1 MDFKKAVLIMAFD
14 GIVVNSLAR
23 ELNEILN
30 GSKIDKVY
38 QPERDEICL
47 KVRSREGNKKLVISA
62 SASNPRVYLADKYE
76 KNNPKKAPVFCMTLR
91 KHIQNGVIVG
101 IEQVGFERIIK
112 ISVESYDELKEKTIK
127 NLYVEIMGKHS
138 NIILVMEN
146 QNKIL
151 DSIKRVPISISRV
164 RQILPGNEYELPPE
178 QDKMNPLNK
187 INADELLERIKSGKG
202 QVFKSIY
209 TNILGISPLVAKDVC
224 LRVGID
230 KSKDIEQIS
239 LEDSKK
245 IADEINRIF
254 DDLAKDKIYPN
265 VVIDEKKD
273 KIIEFSSIRLKQ
285 YEDLTE
291 VRKDTISQAIE
302 DYYLIKDKKERIN
315 QKSSN
320 MKKNI
325 SLKLERINHK
335 LEKQAKELKDSE
347 KADEYKVKGELLTA
361 FIYMIKPGMESIKL
375 ANFYDNNEE
384 IEIKL
389 KAHFSPS
396 ENAQKYFKKYNK
408 LKNAT
413 EELTKQIAI
422 NEEEAQY
429 LENTLLSIENCEN
442 EKELKEIK
450 EELMREGYIKTYK
463 MPKKNNKPGT
473 NIMKYISSNGNL
485 IMVGKNNKQNDYLTL
500 RLADNEDL
508 WFHTKDIPGSH
519 VLLKVGG
526 KKFDEKEILEAAT
539 LAAYYSKAKMSENV
553 PVDYTTKRNVRKP
566 SGAKPG
572 LVIYEKNKTVYVTP
586 SDEEKAKIKKFE
598 ELGE

>member
-1 MDFKKAVLIMAFD
+1 MAFD

-112 ISVESYDELKEKTIK
+112 ISVESYDELKEKTVK

-302 DYYLIKDKKERIN
+302 DYYLVKDKKERIN

>member
-1 MDFKKAVLIMAFD
+1 MAFD

-265 VVIDEKKD
+265 VVIDEKRD

-586 SDEEKAKIKKFE
+586 SDEEKTKIKKFE
-598 ELGE
+598 ELGEQ

>member
-1 MDFKKAVLIMAFD
+1 MAFD

-23 ELNEILN
+23 ELKEILN

-230 KSKDIEQIS
+230 KSKDVEEIS

>member
-1 MDFKKAVLIMAFD
+1 MAFD

>member
-1 MDFKKAVLIMAFD
+1 MAFD

-422 NEEEAQY
+422 NGEEAQY

>member
-1 MDFKKAVLIMAFD
+1 MAFD

-187 INADELLERIKSGKG
+187 INVDELLERIKSGKG

-315 QKSSN
+315 QRSSN

>member
-1 MDFKKAVLIMAFD
+1 MAFD

-265 VVIDEKKD
+265 VVIDEKRD

-389 KAHFSPS
+389 KAYFSPS

>member
-1 MDFKKAVLIMAFD
+1 MAFD

-265 VVIDEKKD
+265 VVIDEKRD

-315 QKSSN
+315 QRSSN

>member
-1 MDFKKAVLIMAFD
+1 MAFD

-315 QKSSN
+315 QRSSN

-586 SDEEKAKIKKFE
+586 SDEEKTKIKKFE
-598 ELGE
+598 ELGEQ

>member
-1 MDFKKAVLIMAFD
+1 MAFD

-224 LRVGID
+224 LRVDID

>member
-1 MDFKKAVLIMAFD
+1 MAFD

-315 QKSSN
+315 QRSSN

>member
-1 MDFKKAVLIMAFD
+1 MAFD

-230 KSKDIEQIS
+230 KFKDIEQIS

-265 VVIDEKKD
+265 VVIDEKRD

>member
-1 MDFKKAVLIMAFD
+1 MAFD

-230 KSKDIEQIS
+230 KSKDVEEIS

-265 VVIDEKKD
+265 VVIDEKRD

-315 QKSSN
+315 QRSSN

>member
-1 MDFKKAVLIMAFD
+1 MAFD

-23 ELNEILN
+23 ELNKALD

-91 KHIQNGVIVG
+91 KHIQNGIIVA

-112 ISVESYDELKEKTIK
+112 ISVESYDELKEKTVK

-138 NIILVMEN
+138 NIILVAEN
-146 QNKIL
+146 ENKIL

-164 RQILPGNEYELPPE
+164 RQILPGNEYELPPV
-178 QDKMNPLNK
+178 QDKINPLSK
-187 INADELLERIKSGKG
+187 VDELELLNRMKSEKG
-202 QVFKSIY
+202 AIFKAIY
-209 TNILGISPLVAKDVC
+209 GNVLGISPLIAKDIC

-230 KSKDIEQIS
+230 KSKNVEDIV
-239 LEDSKK
+239 LEDSRK
-245 IADEINRIF
+245 ISNEINSIF
-254 DDLAKDKIYPN
+254 DDLKNHNIEPN
-265 VVIDEKKD
+265 IVIDEKKD

-291 VRKDTISQAIE
+291 IKKDTVSQAIE
-302 DYYLIKDKKERIN
+302 DYYLTKDKKERIN

-347 KADEYKVKGELLTA
+347 KADEYKVRGELLTA
-361 FIYMIKPGMESIKL
+361 YIYMVKQGMESIKL

-389 KAHFSPS
+389 RPHFTPS

-413 EELTKQIAI
+413 EELTKQIII
-422 NEEEAQY
+422 NKEEAEY
-429 LENTLLSIENCEN
+429 LENTLLSIENCDN

-473 NIMKYISSNGNL
+473 NIMKYVSSNGNL

-526 KKFDEKEILEAAT
+526 KKFEESEILEAAT

-553 PVDYTTKRNVRKP
+553 PVDYTSKRNVRKP

-572 LVIYEKNKTVYVTP
+572 LVIYEKNKTMYVTP
-586 SDEEKAKIKKFE
+586 SDEAKAKIKKFE
-598 ELGE
+598 NLDDLGEE

>member
-1 MDFKKAVLIMAFD
+1 MAFD

-265 VVIDEKKD
+265 VVIDEKRD

-315 QKSSN
+315 QRSSN

-485 IMVGKNNKQNDYLTL
+485 IMIGKNNKQNDYLTL

>member
-1 MDFKKAVLIMAFD
+1 MAFD

-112 ISVESYDELKEKTIK
+112 ISVESYDELKEKTVK

-422 NEEEAQY
+422 NGEEAQY

>member
-265 VVIDEKKD
+265 VVIDEKRD

>member
-1 MDFKKAVLIMAFD
+1 MAFD

-187 INADELLERIKSGKG
+187 INAEELLERIKSGKG

-315 QKSSN
+315 QRSSN

>member
-1 MDFKKAVLIMAFD
+1 MAFD

-265 VVIDEKKD
+265 VVIDEKRD

>member
-1 MDFKKAVLIMAFD
+1 MAFD

-112 ISVESYDELKEKTIK
+112 ISVESYDELKEKTVK

>member
-1 MDFKKAVLIMAFD
+1 MAFD

-254 DDLAKDKIYPN
+254 DDLAKNKIYPN
-265 VVIDEKKD
+265 VVIDEKRD

>member
-1 MDFKKAVLIMAFD
+1 MAFD

-245 IADEINRIF
+245 IADEINIIF

-315 QKSSN
+315 QRSSN